1 MTKEY
6 WMMRKQWYTE
16 MADHLKEQRDR
27 ADQKDKQRLIK
38 ELERVYNE
46 IGFINDQHLV

>member
-6 WMMRKQWYTE
+6 WKKRTEWYSE
-16 MADHLKEQRDR
+16 MAEHIKSQREN
-27 ADQKDKQRLIK
+27 ADQKERQRLSK

-46 IGFINDQHLV
+46 IGFIKENHLA